1 MKKILIIILLSVIH
15 SNLVP
20 SKFHYIDQIDSIKNL
35 EFLYNE
41 SLNMGDTLESI
52 NILLNIV
59 DRVELYDHYSDEFI
73 SNYYYKIGKLYLLI
87 NENGK
92 SEDFFLKSI
101 DSYNK
106 SMLRNQLLMEA
117 PLSDLKLV
125 YKNKNDTINL
135 NVVSNR
141 IKKIKDLKSHSLLD
155 SIKYSKLSIESFDES
170 IANEELNILYDHIN
184 LSEQSFNQGL
194 YSK

>member
-101 DSYNK
+101 EIITRIIKLIGSHGSSAIVPK
-106 SMLRNQLLMEA
+106 MEA
-117 PLSDLKLV
+117 NSWFYLRTRVKLKQ
-125 YKNKNDTINL
+125 YP
-135 NVVSNR
+135 
-141 IKKIKDLKSHSLLD
+141 
-155 SIKYSKLSIESFDES
+155 SFY
-170 IANEELNILYDHIN
+170 I
-184 LSEQSFNQGL
+184 
-194 YSK
+194 